1 MEKDNC
7 MAEPG
12 NSAHIYKLDDGKFRL
27 TCISMTKC
35 SAQFLSEIGDFTQW
49 EIEDWLKDHLH
60 PATDFAAL
68 LESVAN
74 QTESNIQL
82 IRGTVLR
89 THFEDDEGVLVKSAT
104 RIEDV
109 CQWMSEYQEQ
119 YFEDRKITVVA
130 DLPQNKQLRATACFC
145 PTPEGGSIMVS
156 SELLRFSNCLRISLL
171 HELVHANLHVTG
183 KNDPNDDH
191 GERFRAEI
199 KRLMT
204 EGAYDQLL

>member
-1 MEKDNC
+1 VNGKWHQY
-7 MAEPG
+7 P
-12 NSAHIYKLDDGKFRL
+12 HIYKLDDGKFRL
-27 TCISMTKC
+27 TCISMTKG

-156 SELLRFSNCLRISLL
+156 SELLRFSNCLGISLL

-191 GERFRAEI
+191 GEPFRAEI

>member
-1 MEKDNC
+1 MVQYNPR
-7 MAEPG
+7 MNG
-12 NSAHIYKLDDGKFRL
+12 NSAHVYNLDDGKFRL
-27 TCISMTKC
+27 TFISASKGGG
-35 SAQFLSEIGDFTQW
+35 QFLSEIGDFTRL

-60 PATDFAAL
+60 PATDFATL
-68 LESVAN
+68 LEPVAH
-74 QTESNIQL
+74 QTESNIPL

-89 THFEDDEGVLVKSAT
+89 THFEDDEGALVKSAA

-130 DLPQNKQLRATACFC
+130 DLPQNKQLKATACFC

-156 SELLRFSNCLRISLL
+156 SELLRFSNLL
-171 HELVHANLHVTG
+171 HELVHANLHISG

-191 GERFRAEI
+191 GEPFKAEI
-199 KRLMT
+199 KRLMN

>member
-1 MEKDNC
+1 MIQYNPR
-7 MAEPG
+7 MNG
-12 NSAHIYKLDDGKFRL
+12 NSAHVYNLDDGKFRL
-27 TCISMTKC
+27 TFISASKGGG
-35 SAQFLSEIGDFTQW
+35 QFLSEIGDFTRL

-60 PATDFAAL
+60 PATDFATL
-68 LESVAN
+68 LEPVAN
-74 QTESNIQL
+74 QTESNIPL

-89 THFEDDEGVLVKSAT
+89 THFEDDEGALVKSAA

-130 DLPQNKQLRATACFC
+130 DLPQNKQLKATACFC

-171 HELVHANLHVTG
+171 HELVHANLHISG

-191 GERFRAEI
+191 GEPFKSEI
-199 KRLMT
+199 KRLMN

>member
-1 MEKDNC
+1 
-7 MAEPG
+7 MAGPR
-12 NSAHIYKLDDGKFRL
+12 NSAHIYKLDDGKLRL
-27 TCISMTKC
+27 TFISTSKGG
-35 SAQFLSEIGDFTQW
+35 AQFLSESGDFTRW

-68 LESVAN
+68 LEPLAN
-74 QTESNIQL
+74 QTELNVPL
-82 IRGTVLR
+82 VRGIVLR
-89 THFEDDEGVLVKSAT
+89 THFEDEEGSLVKSAA

-109 CQWMSEYQEQ
+109 CQWMTEYQEQ

-171 HELVHANLHVTG
+171 HELVHANLHITG
-183 KNDPNDDH
+183 KNNTEDDH
-191 GERFRAEI
+191 GEPFKAEI
-199 KRLMT
+199 KRLMNA
-204 EGAYDQLL
+204 GAYDQLL

>member
-1 MEKDNC
+1 

-12 NSAHIYKLDDGKFRL
+12 NSAHVYKLDDGKFRL
-27 TCISMTKC
+27 TFISE
-35 SAQFLSEIGDFTQW
+35 SNGGAHFLSEIGDFNRW
-49 EIEDWLKDHLH
+49 ELDDWLKDGHLH
-60 PATDFAAL
+60 PSTDFNAL
-68 LESVAN
+68 LDSFEK
-74 QTESNIQL
+74 QTESTVPL

-89 THFEDDEGVLVKSAT
+89 THFEDDEGVLVKSAAK
-104 RIEDV
+104 IEDV

-130 DLPQNKQLRATACFC
+130 DLPQNKQLKATACFC

-171 HELVHANLHVTG
+171 HELVHANLHITG

-191 GERFRAEI
+191 GEPFKAEI
-199 KRLMT
+199 KRLMNA
-204 EGAYDQLL
+204 GAYDQLL

>member
-1 MEKDNC
+1 MVQYNPS
-7 MAEPG
+7 MNG
-12 NSAHIYKLDDGKFRL
+12 NSAHVYKLDDGKFRL
-27 TCISMTKC
+27 TFISTSKGG
-35 SAQFLSEIGDFTQW
+35 AQFLSEIGDFTRW
-49 EIEDWLKDHLH
+49 EIEDWLKDHLR

-68 LESVAN
+68 LEPVAN
-74 QTESNIQL
+74 QTESNIPL

-171 HELVHANLHVTG
+171 HELVHANLHITG

-191 GERFRAEI
+191 GEPFKGEI
-199 KRLMT
+199 QRLMNA
-204 EGAYDQLL
+204 GAYDQLL